1 MTGRARRAS
10 IQIRVPQTMTIKIPD
25 PVRQQALES
34 IQRYFSTNMDE
45 DIGDL
50 ASEMLLD
57 FFIED
62 IGPALYN
69 QGVADVQER
78 LQARVMEVD
87 AEVFADEFPYWAR
100 AGRQRGDR

>member
-1 MTGRARRAS
+1 MADPAQRAS
-10 IQIRVPQTMTIKIPD
+10 VEIHLPAMTIAIPD
-25 PVRQQALES
+25 PVRKQALES
-34 IQRYFSTNMDE
+34 IHRYFSTNMDE

-50 ASEMLLD
+50 AAGMLLD

-62 IGPALYN
+62 IGPAIYN

-87 AEVFADEFPYWAR
+87 AEVYADEFPYWSKVDRNRRAR
-100 AGRQRGDR
+100 